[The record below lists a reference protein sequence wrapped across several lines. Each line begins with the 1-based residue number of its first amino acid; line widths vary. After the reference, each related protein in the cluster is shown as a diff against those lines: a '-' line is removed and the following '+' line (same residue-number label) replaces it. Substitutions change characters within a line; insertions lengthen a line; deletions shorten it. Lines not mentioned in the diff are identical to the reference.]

1 MLYWASRHSPL
12 PSLRSQGLSACHGGG
27 DGGSGLFRDGKVKY
41 LPRVSVTLA
50 HFPTLGRFSLD
61 TEAPAQPEL
70 QLLTRSVSFFSK
82 GANPSWLCWRQW
94 ERTSA
99 VEEERK
105 RGREGEEE
113 KLWREGRLGCTV
125 AGRLEDPNAELLG
138 DSSLSLLTVCQ
149 THDSPLL
156 PVNQVFF

>member
-70 QLLTRSVSFFSK
+70 QLLTRSESLFFPKVLIHHGYAGDSESVP
-82 GANPSWLCWRQW
+82 ALW
-94 ERTSA
+94 
-99 VEEERK
+99 RK

-113 KLWREGRLGCTV
+113 KL
-125 AGRLEDPNAELLG
+125 
-138 DSSLSLLTVCQ
+138 
-149 THDSPLL
+149 
-156 PVNQVFF
+156 